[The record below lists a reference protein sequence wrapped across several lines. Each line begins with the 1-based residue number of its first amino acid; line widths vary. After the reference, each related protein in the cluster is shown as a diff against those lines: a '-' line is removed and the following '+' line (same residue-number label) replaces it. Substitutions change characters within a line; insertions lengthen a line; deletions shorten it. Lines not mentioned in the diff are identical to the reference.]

1 LKDVFD
7 DNSTELI
14 HELSARDAYGW
25 DSLTSIC
32 LIFTVEKKF
41 KIKASTS
48 EIGKLENVRY
58 LIGLIQGVGIDQ
70 ASGQSTLLF
79 ETA

>member
-1 LKDVFD
+1 LKGVFD
-7 DNSTELI
+7 DNSTELT
-14 HELSARDAYGW
+14 HELLARDAYGW

-41 KIKASTS
+41 DIKASTS

-58 LIGLIQGVGIDQ
+58 LIGLI
-70 ASGQSTLLF
+70 SRRRHRPSLGQSTLLF
-79 ETA
+79 GTA